1 MPQPGTREVEHD
13 IEVHAPAAEV
23 YRLIA
28 DVANWPRLFPPTVHV
43 EHAGPAEPDTGGA
56 TRERIR
62 IWATANGE
70 AKSWTSRRRLDP
82 QALRIDFRQE
92 VSAPPVAAM
101 GGAWVI
107 EPVSATQCRVRLL
120 HDYRAEDGDPAKL
133 EWIERAV
140 DRNSRAEL
148 TALRA
153 NAELALT
160 GAGTLLTFEDTVR
173 INGSARDVYD
183 FLNEAGLWAKRLP
196 HVARAVLEE
205 ETPGLQLL
213 EMDTRTR
220 DGSVH
225 TTKSVRVCFPHG
237 RIVYKQIH
245 VPALL
250 RLHTGR
256 WLLEGTSAGVDV
268 TSRHTVVINEAN
280 IAKILG
286 DSAGVEEAKS
296 YVRTALSTNSLA
308 TLGHAKEYAER
319 RG

>member
-13 IEVHAPAAEV
+13 IEVNAPAADV
-23 YRLIA
+23 HGLIA
-28 DVANWPRLFPPTVHV
+28 DVESWPCLFPPTVHV
-43 EHAGPAEPDTGGA
+43 EHAGPAERDAAGVTK
-56 TRERIR
+56 ERIR

-82 QALRIDFRQE
+82 NALRIDFRQE
-92 VSAPPVAAM
+92 VCAPPVGAM
-101 GGAWVI
+101 GGAWIV
-107 EPVSATQCRVRLL
+107 EPLTATRCRVRLL
-120 HDYRAEDGDPAKL
+120 HDYRAEHGDPAKL
-133 EWIERAV
+133 EWIDQAV

-160 GAGTLLTFEDTVR
+160 GAGTLMTFEDTVR
-173 INGSARDVYD
+173 INGSAEDVYG
-183 FLNEAGLWAKRLP
+183 FLNDAGLWEKRLP
-196 HVARAVLEE
+196 HVARVAVREDV
-205 ETPGLQLL
+205 PGLQLL
-213 EMDTRTR
+213 EMDTRAP

-225 TTKSVRVCFPHG
+225 TTTSVRVCFPHD
-237 RIVYKQIH
+237 RIVYKQIR

-256 WLLEGTSAGVDV
+256 WLLEGTSEGVDV
-268 TSRHTVVINEAN
+268 TSRHTVVIDEAN

-286 DSAGVEEAKS
+286 DSAGVAEAKA
-296 YVRTALSTNSLA
+296 YVRSALSANSLA